1 MKKVIIITGASK
13 GIGAACARLFLK
25 KNYLVALLG
34 RNKKKLTEVKSSNH
48 NALLIQCD
56 ITKETE
62 IIQAFQLV
70 LEKWGRLDIL
80 FNNAGMSLPETRID
94 QINIAEWKNLID
106 VNLTGSFICAR
117 EAFRIMSKQNP
128 QGGRIINN
136 GSVSAKVPRYGTA
149 AYTSSK
155 HAITGLTKAIALDG
169 RALNIAC
176 SQIDIGN
183 ANTNMVKKIN
193 ADLKKNHEKNS
204 IESTEEPTMDV
215 KYVAKSVLHIAE
227 MPIEANVQFMTL
239 LANKM
244 PFIGRG

>member
-1 MKKVIIITGASK
+1 MRKVIIITGASR
-13 GIGAACARLFLK
+13 GIGADCARLFLRN
-25 KNYLVALLG
+25 NYYVGLLA
-34 RNKKKLTEVKSSNH
+34 RDTERIVKIMNSDSN
-48 NALLIQCD
+48 AFAIPCD
-56 ITKETE
+56 ITSENSVIE
-62 IIQAFQLV
+62 AFQTV
-70 LEKWGRLDIL
+70 LKKWGRLDVL
-80 FNNAGMSLPETRID
+80 FNNAGISLPECRID
-94 QINIAEWKNLID
+94 KIHSDDWRNLVN

-117 EAFRIMSKQNP
+117 EAFKIMLNQVP

-149 AYTSSK
+149 AYTSTK
-155 HAITGLTKAIALDG
+155 HAITGLTKAISLDG
-169 RALNIAC
+169 RNVNIAC

-183 ANTNMVKKIN
+183 ANTDMVKKIN
-193 ADLKKNHEKNS
+193 TGKKYS
-204 IESTEEPTMDV
+204 STTNPLSKKVEPTMDV

>member
-1 MKKVIIITGASK
+1 MKKIIIITGASK

-34 RNKKKLTEVKSSNH
+34 RNKKKLTEIKSGND

-56 ITKETE
+56 IAKETE
-62 IIQAFQLV
+62 IMRAFQLV
-70 LEKWGRLDIL
+70 LKKWGRLDIL
-80 FNNAGMSLPETRID
+80 FNNAGMSLPENRID
-94 QINIAEWKNLID
+94 QINIDEWKNLID

-117 EAFRIMSKQNP
+117 EAFRIMSKQSP

-136 GSVSAKVPRYGTA
+136 GSISAKVPRYGTA

-169 RALNIAC
+169 RDLNIAC

-193 ADLKKNHEKNS
+193 AGLKRDYQKN
-204 IESTEEPTMDV
+204 STEEPTMDV

>member
-1 MKKVIIITGASK
+1 MKKVIIITGASR
-13 GIGAACARLFLK
+13 GIGADCARLFLK
-25 KNYLVALLG
+25 NNYNVGLIA
-34 RNKKKLTEVKSSNH
+34 RDAERIAKIMNSDN
-48 NALLIQCD
+48 NAFAIPCD
-56 ITKETE
+56 ITNENSVVG
-62 IIQAFQLV
+62 AFQAV
-70 LEKWGRLDIL
+70 LKKWGRLDVL
-80 FNNAGMSLPETRID
+80 FNNAGISLPESRID
-94 QINIAEWKNLID
+94 KIHSDDWRNLVN

-117 EAFRIMSKQNP
+117 EAFKIMLNQVP

-149 AYTSSK
+149 AYTSTK
-155 HAITGLTKAIALDG
+155 HAITGLTKAISLDG
-169 RALNIAC
+169 RNVNIAC

-183 ANTNMVKKIN
+183 ANTDMVKKIN
-193 ADLKKNHEKNS
+193 TGKKYS
-204 IESTEEPTMDV
+204 STTNPLSKKVEPTMDV